1 MTRRGSQ
8 IPWNTR
14 SGGGLYGG
22 SPQRPYA
29 RIAVLALI
37 VLAALALAY
46 FLFTKA
52 CGGTGCDKF
61 YCESG
66 SQFAPPEGYELV
78 TKVYQYNKNK
88 GNVAS
93 GNNLDVRLPVTKATT
108 DSRNLSFYQ
117 YIPETKAWEPV
128 APALLDPQGKEVSA
142 TLSSAPQYMAVLRRN
157 SPGGMVVAYLPH
169 GAALH
174 HDAVGKV
181 TMIHTLDFT
190 PAADGTVAG
199 ELSNL
204 KPDNTFQWIPTIS
217 ATGAG
222 KGQVA
227 TVQAIL
233 STPANRSAHVENIV
247 KKVADTGVAGID
259 IAYLDLTVNERTSF
273 ALFIGEL
280 GQRLHA
286 QGKQLTVT
294 LQPPI
299 RNQDRIEEGA
309 YDWAEIGK
317 AADVIQLAP
326 YRDQGKFR
334 TDMPAILG
342 YLTTRVQPTTRL
354 VLTVTPYASEKSVS
368 GITTMS
374 VTQAMTIAT
383 QIAVRADK
391 IQASSQVTVVGTN
404 IDKEEG
410 RTGVQWFP
418 DSACVAFTYE
428 QNGGRTVWIE
438 NFFSVGF
445 KLEYINQY
453 KLGGVAVEDAS
464 EDTYLGNIWTAVL
477 PFVSSGQPILLA
489 PNANDLA
496 PKWTVSKGTFEDNRK
511 GRITWST
518 PAEPGTYTI
527 TLTLS
532 DGVSLYQS
540 EATANIV
547 ARDTKTPVAGTATA
561 TN

>member
-37 VLAALALAY
+37 VLAALALSY

-52 CGGTGCDKF
+52 CGGAGCDKF
-61 YCESG
+61 YCESD

-93 GNNLDVRLPVTKATT
+93 GNNLDVRLPVSKATT

-128 APALLDPQGKEVSA
+128 SPALLDPQGKEVSA

-157 SPGGMVVAYLPH
+157 SPGGMVIAYLPH
-169 GAALH
+169 NAALH
-174 HDAVGKV
+174 HDAAGKV

-190 PAADGTVAG
+190 PAADGSVAG
-199 ELSNL
+199 ELSTL

-217 ATGAG
+217 ATAAG

-227 TVQAIL
+227 VVQAIL

-247 KKVADTGVAGID
+247 KKVADSGLAGID

-299 RNQDRIEEGA
+299 RSQDRIEEGG

-317 AADVIQLAP
+317 AADVIQITP
-326 YRDQGKFR
+326 YRDQGKYR
-334 TDMPAILG
+334 TDMPAILE
-342 YLTTRVQPTTRL
+342 YLATRVQPSTRL

-368 GITTMS
+368 GISTMS

-383 QIAVRADK
+383 QIAIRADK
-391 IQASSQVTVVGTN
+391 VQTSSQVTVVGTN

-445 KLEYINQY
+445 KLEYINQF

-464 EDTYLGNIWTAVL
+464 DGIYLGNIWTAVL
-477 PFVSSGQPILLA
+477 PFVSSGQPVLLA
-489 PNANDLA
+489 PNSIDLA
-496 PKWTVSKGTFEDNRK
+496 PKWTVSKGTLEDNRK

-518 PAEPGTYTI
+518 PADPGTYSI

-532 DGVSLYQS
+532 DGVSLFQS
-540 EATANIV
+540 EAAANVV
-547 ARDTKTPVAGTATA
+547 ARDTKTPAAGTATA